1 MASRFGAAIRALLAD
16 HAELAER
23 LALQNR
29 PWEEAF
35 LHWSGDAAEPH
46 LHGQYLPPPGRRRS
60 VTRAGW
66 CLGVRQ

>member
-1 MASRFGAAIRALLAD
+1 LAAAIRSFW
-16 HAELAER
+16 AEQAEVAER
-23 LALQNR
+23 LALRNR

-35 LHWSGDAAEPH
+35 LHWSGDADAPD
-46 LHGQYLPPPGRRRS
+46 LHGQYLPPPGRPRS